1 MFLAFGN
8 MLMLFSAVPT
18 ARYYAVALLV
28 LLVNLPSL
36 ITVFTEG
43 DIFTFL
49 DAAGRQAW
57 MSPTDSILPNVGP
70 VEPPF
75 QPVLQG
81 MQLLYVALS
90 ILALP
95 YFCKP
100 AMH

>member
-18 ARYYAVALLV
+18 ARYGVALLV

-43 DIFTFL
+43 DIFMFP

-57 MSPTDSILPNVGP
+57 MSPTDSILPNIGP
-70 VEPPF
+70 VEPHP
-75 QPVLQG
+75 QPVLPG
-81 MQLLYVALS
+81 MQLLYIAFS
-90 ILALP
+90 ILA
-95 YFCKP
+95 
-100 AMH
+100 

>member
-18 ARYYAVALLV
+18 ARYGVALLV

-43 DIFTFL
+43 DIFTFP
-49 DAAGRQAW
+49 DAAGKQAW

-70 VEPPF
+70 VEQPP
-75 QPVLQG
+75 QPVLPG
-81 MQLLYVALS
+81 MQLLYNALS
-90 ILALP
+90 ILALS